1 MPVPESQARQLRLDA
16 GEAEETLG
24 YKLRLAQILAFR
36 GFEQRLTDYGRA
48 PRYLGLLAVIRAHPG
63 QPQSRIA
70 EAVALPR
77 SSFVTILDQLC
88 AEGLIERRLMEHD
101 RRSNGLWLT
110 QQGEDVVGRL
120 LLEAQRY
127 EAEMTRGMT
136 PDEIASGLRVL
147 QKLIDNLS

>member
-1 MPVPESQARQLRLDA
+1 MGEGEDIQPRLDA
-16 GEAEETLG
+16 GEAEATLG

-48 PRYLGLLAVIRAHPG
+48 PRYLGLLQVIRTHPG

-77 SSFVTILDQLC
+77 SSFVTILDQLS
-88 AEGLIERRLMEHD
+88 ADGLIERRPSGFD
-101 RRSNGLWLT
+101 RRVNGIWLT
-110 QQGEDVVGRL
+110 PAGEEVVAQL
-120 LLEAQRY
+120 MQEAQRY

-136 PDEIASGLRVL
+136 EDEIACGLRVL
-147 QKLIDNLS
+147 QRLIDNLS

>member
-1 MPVPESQARQLRLDA
+1 MRLDA
-16 GEAEETLG
+16 GEAEQTLG

-48 PRYLGLLAVIRAHPG
+48 PRYLGLLSVIRAHPG

-77 SSFVTILDQLC
+77 SSFVTILDQLS
-88 AEGLIERRLMEHD
+88 AEGLIERRPSKYD
-101 RRSNGLWLT
+101 RRANGLWLT
-110 QQGEDVVGRL
+110 PQGEDVVSRL
-120 LLEAQRY
+120 MQEAQRY
-127 EAEMTRGMT
+127 EAEMTRDMS
-136 PDEIASGLRVL
+136 PEEIASGLRVL